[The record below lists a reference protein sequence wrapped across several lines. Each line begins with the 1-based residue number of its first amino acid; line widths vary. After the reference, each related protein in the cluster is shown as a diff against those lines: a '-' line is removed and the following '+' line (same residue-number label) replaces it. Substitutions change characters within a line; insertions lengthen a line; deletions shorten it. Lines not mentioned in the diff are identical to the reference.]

1 MKKWALLGALL
12 VWAGAAAAAADQY
25 IVGGQA
31 EMAWWP
37 FRA

>member
-12 VWAGAAAAAADQY
+12 VWAGAAAADQY